1 MKIVLAGGTGF
12 IGRALRARLLE
23 AGHELVVLTRRAG
36 AGENEHE
43 KFIPW
48 DGKGPGDWVACL
60 DGADAVI
67 NLAGEN
73 IAAKRW
79 TPSRKQEILESR
91 INATRAIVQAIN
103 AVRHKPSLL
112 INASAVGYYGPC
124 PRSSRKADKD
134 RPNFQNLEIDK
145 YWDGD
150 DPDLELTEKSPQGE
164 GFLAETCA
172 RWEAEARKAEPL
184 GVRVILARLGPVL
197 GENGGML
204 AKMLPPFRYFLGAPL
219 GTGRQWIPWVHRD
232 DVTESFL
239 FLLGRQDL
247 SGSVNIVAGA
257 PVTLNEFCRAL
268 AKVLRRPCWPPV
280 PSFFLRMLMGEMAAI
295 VLSSQKVMPER
306 LLNAGYRPRH
316 RDLAA
321 AISGILKKAA

>member
-12 IGRALRARLLE
+12 VGRALRARLLE
-23 AGHELVVLTRRAG
+23 SGHALTVLTRQAG
-36 AGENEHE
+36 AGENGPE
-43 KFIPW
+43 KLISW
-48 DGKGPGDWVACL
+48 DGKTRGDWTACL
-60 DGADAVI
+60 DGANAVI

-73 IAAKRW
+73 IATKRW

-91 INATRAIVQAIN
+91 VNATRAIVEAIK
-103 AVRHKPSLL
+103 AVRQKPSLL

-150 DPDLELTEKSPQGE
+150 DPDLELTEKNPQGE

-172 RWEAEARKAEPL
+172 QWEAEARRAEPL

-204 AKMLPPFRYFLGAPL
+204 AKMLPSFRCFLGAPL

-232 DVTESFL
+232 DVTEIFI
-239 FLLGRQDL
+239 FLLGRKDL
-247 SGSVNIVAGA
+247 SGPVNVVAGA
-257 PVTLNEFCRAL
+257 PATMNAFCLAL
-268 AKVLRRPCWPPV
+268 AKVLRRPCWPRV
-280 PSFFLRMLMGEMAAI
+280 PSFFLRMFMGEMAAI

-306 LLNAGYRPRH
+306 LLNAGYRPRY
-316 RDLAA
+316 RDLTA
-321 AISGILKKAA
+321 AISGILKTTA

>member
-1 MKIVLAGGTGF
+1 MRIVLAGGTGF
-12 IGRALRARLLE
+12 VGKALRSRLLE
-23 AGHELVVLTRRAG
+23 AGHELIVLTRRAG
-36 AGENEHE
+36 AGENGRE
-43 KFIPW
+43 KFIFW
-48 DGKGPGDWVACL
+48 DGKTSGEWVDCL
-60 DGADAVI
+60 DGTDAVI

-79 TPSRKQEILESR
+79 TCSRKQEILESR
-91 INATRAIVQAIN
+91 VNATRAIVEAIK
-103 AVRHKPSLL
+103 AIRQKPSLL
-112 INASAVGYYGPC
+112 INASAVGYYG
-124 PRSSRKADKD
+124 
-134 RPNFQNLEIDK
+134 
-145 YWDGD
+145 D
-150 DPDLELTEKSPQGE
+150 DPDRELTEKSLQGE

-172 RWEAEARKAEPL
+172 QWEAEARKAETL

-204 AKMLPPFRYFLGAPL
+204 AKMLPPFRCFLGAPL

-232 DVTESFL
+232 DVTEIFL

-247 SGSVNIVAGA
+247 SGPVNVVAGA
-257 PVTLNEFCRAL
+257 PATMREFCLVL

-306 LLNAGYRPRH
+306 LLKAGYRPRH
-316 RDLAA
+316 RDLTA
-321 AISGILKKAA
+321 AISGILKKAS